1 MIYGKCGG
9 YCGTC
14 EPEHHKVIV
23 WANWASFSPTRNIML
38 LLRGSNWMCCLT
50 RQEKFLGRKQKIFMK
65 TSLLLLEDLTDLG
78 RTLQP
83 MSRWNSPGEKA
94 TEELSDSFSQTG
106 EEGSLWSRS
115 CCPSDP
121 VSQKYAHAS
130 KAIWVC
136 GMSTNP
142 NKLGILPCFAF
153 SKKEWFYMMEN
164 LDSFPS
170 H

>member
-1 MIYGKCGG
+1 
-9 YCGTC
+9 
-14 EPEHHKVIV
+14 
-23 WANWASFSPTRNIML
+23 
-38 LLRGSNWMCCLT
+38 
-50 RQEKFLGRKQKIFMK
+50 MK

-94 TEELSDSFSQTG
+94 TEEFPDSFSHTG

-164 LDSFPS
+164 LDSFPVS
-170 H
+170 LVDSRPSLAKWISQSLISAGQPWKWHPAIVNFWTQTSRPI